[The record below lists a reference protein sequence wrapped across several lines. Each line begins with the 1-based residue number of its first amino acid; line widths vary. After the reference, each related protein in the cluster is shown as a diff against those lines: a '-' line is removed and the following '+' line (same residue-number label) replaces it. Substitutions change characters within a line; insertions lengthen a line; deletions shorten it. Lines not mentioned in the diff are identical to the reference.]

1 MTNLDTVLFGG
12 AMPSGGSLQSAHL
25 PGRNNET
32 KMHMFSNEKN
42 KVGLGLYAPWLTMV
56 FNVVWCNQ
64 KQIRFDE
71 IKVTFIQVHEITK
84 RDSTVNSS
92 TRRKFQNKYIHYQVT
107 QVKLRQKHSIK
118 LISPLSAITT
128 KYTSQ

>member
-42 KVGLGLYAPWLTMV
+42 KVGLGQYAPWLTML

-71 IKVTFIQVHEITK
+71 IKVHEITK

-92 TRRKFQNKYIHYQVT
+92 TRRKIQNK
-107 QVKLRQKHSIK
+107 
-118 LISPLSAITT
+118 
-128 KYTSQ
+128 

>member
-1 MTNLDTVLFGG
+1 
-12 AMPSGGSLQSAHL
+12 MPCPQVGVYKVPIYQ
-25 PGRNNET
+25 EEIMKQKYT
-32 KMHMFSNEKN
+32 FSNEKN
-42 KVGLGLYAPWLTMV
+42 KVGLGQYAPWLTML

-92 TRRKFQNKYIHYQVT
+92 TRRKIQNK
-107 QVKLRQKHSIK
+107 
-118 LISPLSAITT
+118 
-128 KYTSQ
+128 